1 MQVLNMVKTTPL
13 QKLPSCVQRLV
24 LVSLICLSSIVVSCI
39 QVRGWMWIGPII
51 IWSFHKKFK
60 LISHL
65 TQSIIHYELSVP
77 QCPVL
82 LVCLVPMVAVY
93 WYIQHFYR

>member
-1 MQVLNMVKTTPL
+1 MNPTDETH
-13 QKLPSCVQRLV
+13 
-24 LVSLICLSSIVVSCI
+24 SL
-39 QVRGWMWIGPII
+39 
-51 IWSFHKKFK
+51 
-60 LISHL
+60 
-65 TQSIIHYELSVP
+65 P